1 MGGGGAV
8 DPVGPLIK
16 PTIDQVM
23 STSYQF
29 TGPLLW
35 LGDRLARNR
44 ERAGVH
50 YPSDS
55 LASRW
60 FAGAIWALLT
70 KGPVRPAPGPGVA
83 KSPVDPLAI
92 VPGATPP
99 DATMAHTVK
108 NKDLIQCPT
117 FRRVLNLARSEWM
130 VG

>member
-1 MGGGGAV
+1 VPPMGGGGAV

-70 KGPVRPAPGPGVA
+70 KGPVRPAAGP
-83 KSPVDPLAI
+83 KSPVDPTAI
-92 VPGATPP
+92 VPGATPQN
-99 DATMAHTVK
+99 ALMANIVR
-108 NKDLIQCPT
+108 NRDLIDCPS
-117 FRRVLNLARSEWM
+117 FRRVLNLARSEWI
-130 VG
+130 